1 MGVPADLRTVLEQC
15 LSEEAS
21 TENLEIYLPTVR
33 QIITSLLQGLRGKQ
47 SIYRRMVSDHRHKS
61 SSERG
66 TPATST
72 HDRTESR
79 SSRSSRRE
87 RAGESTTSLHRSQL
101 SRTIDN
107 DKDVVYA
114 RRSTGRRDPGLST
127 STSTTNS
134 DDPLPPPHPPP
145 TGGLPPPPVQ
155 QNPATPDRNGIH
167 HERASDTPRQRP
179 TPAPLES
186 TTRSD
191 YFGAVDDHSAAKG
204 SPPPPPLHSPPPV
217 PASVKRYSLVDKPAP
232 SPVVV
237 IDEPTSP
244 ATDPN
249 GPATPPPDVPTTLE
263 VMQTP
268 GVANSLAALKKS
280 DTLERRASK
289 RFSTYNISKM
299 TGGSARDRLAR
310 GANSNRRSLAVSSAL
325 TPGELAVL
333 TEVDEPEATGL
344 RRDGS
349 SRSRKTAS
357 RPVTPDVSS
366 TPPVPPLPSTPSRTP
381 EPTPNVAIVES
392 SSSTA
397 QVAVGDALPASPSSR
412 SFVVFLQLGREVKK
426 AVIEPGLSFSSLRV
440 LFVDKFSYNPGMD
453 NFPAIY
459 IRDPSSGV
467 QYELE
472 DMDEVKEKCLLSLNI
487 ERAYHLFSCVFASL
501 IIRNCSTRSN
511 QATHRCTD
519 FDIVAGYQGST
530 NDFRS

>member
-21 TENLEIYLPTVR
+21 TDNLEIYLPTVR

-114 RRSTGRRDPGLST
+114 RRSTSRRDPGLST

-155 QNPATPDRNGIH
+155 QSPATPDRNGIH
-167 HERASDTPRQRP
+167 HECASDTPRQRP

-191 YFGAVDDHSAAKG
+191 YFGAVDDHSVAKG
-204 SPPPPPLHSPPPV
+204 SPPPPPLHLPPPV
-217 PASVKRYSLVDKPAP
+217 PAGVKRYSLVDKPAP

-237 IDEPTSP
+237 VDEPTSP
-244 ATDPN
+244 ATDP
-249 GPATPPPDVPTTLE
+249 TDLLPDVPTTLE

-280 DTLERRASK
+280 DTLERPASK

-310 GANSNRRSLAVSSAL
+310 GASSNRRSL
-325 TPGELAVL
+325 
-333 TEVDEPEATGL
+333 
-344 RRDGS
+344 
-349 SRSRKTAS
+349 
-357 RPVTPDVSS
+357 
-366 TPPVPPLPSTPSRTP
+366 
-381 EPTPNVAIVES
+381 
-392 SSSTA
+392 
-397 QVAVGDALPASPSSR
+397 
-412 SFVVFLQLGREVKK
+412 
-426 AVIEPGLSFSSLRV
+426 
-440 LFVDKFSYNPGMD
+440 
-453 NFPAIY
+453 IY

-501 IIRNCSTRSN
+501 TIRNCSTRSIKKHIDAQIPTLSQDIKDLRTTFAAN
-511 QATHRCTD
+511 RYSAHFGGNVSQLPLAESTLARPRPSDRQLQHVARRISQLSAKDRQAAHC
-519 FDIVAGYQGST
+519 YP
-530 NDFRS
+530 